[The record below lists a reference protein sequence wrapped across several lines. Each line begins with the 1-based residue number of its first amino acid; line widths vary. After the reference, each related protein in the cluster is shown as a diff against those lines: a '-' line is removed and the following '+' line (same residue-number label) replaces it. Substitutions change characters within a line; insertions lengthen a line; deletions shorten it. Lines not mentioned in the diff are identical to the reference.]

1 LCGKIKLATI
11 VKIENVPIKS
21 SQKIEFII
29 HSNTMNIPQN
39 MGPNENYNIF
49 SPLRTRAKKITE
61 KITKSSIALKLKHG
75 RMIDILYHKP

>member
-39 MGPNENYNIF
+39 MGPNEKYNIV
-49 SPLRTRAKKITE
+49 SPLRTRAKK
-61 KITKSSIALKLKHG
+61 KLK
-75 RMIDILYHKP
+75 K